1 MLKRKAAVSHITN
14 TETNILTSLDR
25 SSSSFVSL
33 PHPQGE
39 VDGAGFA
46 HRYAMQRAVFDIVP
60 ADLMP

>member
-1 MLKRKAAVSHITN
+1 MLKRKAAVYHITN

-25 SSSSFVSL
+25 SSSSVSL

-39 VDGAGFA
+39 VDGECFV
-46 HRYAMQRAVFDIVP
+46 HRYAMQRAVFDIVL

>member
-1 MLKRKAAVSHITN
+1 MLKRKAAIPHITN
-14 TETNILTSLDR
+14 TETNILASLDR

-46 HRYAMQRAVFDIVP
+46 HICNATCSI
-60 ADLMP
+60 